1 MFKFI
6 FFLLLLIYGFFS
18 LKRFLKSFYLKKPN
32 IIFSGI
38 VVLQI
43 KNSRNY
49 SFKDYIYK
57 IGNSDYFRIEL
68 INEIENYFIFSEKKS
83 PIFEKPILYLF
94 SLENNQV
101 LIYSKTYGLPILRA
115 VAIPRSDINYIT
127 KIITD

>member
-38 VVLQI
+38 LVLQV

-49 SFKDYIYK
+49 SFKEYIQK
-57 IGNSDYFRIEL
+57 VGNSEYFRIEL

-83 PIFEKPILYLF
+83 PIFEKPILYLM

-101 LIYSKTYGLPILRA
+101 LIYSKTYGLPLLRA

-127 KIITD
+127 RIIAD